1 MKPITIEKHKISGF
15 VVKQG
20 NKEAD
25 GVGFDE
31 LMGLIA
37 ALTMPEKRP
46 CLNWMQTKEQREAW
60 IRELDN
66 GIDEINE
73 LIK

>member
-1 MKPITIEKHKISGF
+1 MEKITIKEHKKGGF
-15 VVKQG
+15 TVKQG
-20 NKEAD
+20 DREAD

-46 CLNWMQTKEQREAW
+46 CLHWMQTKEQRKAW
-60 IRELDN
+60 LDQLKSSARKAN
-66 GIDEINE
+66 Q
-73 LIK
+73 